1 MRIILPI
8 VGAALLLASTA
19 QAQRVSKVSGNEL
32 LKICSAASKAN
43 CDAYLSG
50 VADAIATGGRAGAEA
65 CIPVGAT
72 GTELR
77 DVVTKF
83 LHDQPQM
90 LHEKAGK
97 VSISA
102 FAKAYPC
109 KA

>member
-1 MRIILPI
+1 MRLSLSLL
-8 VGAALLLASTA
+8 GAALVCAGVA
-19 QAQRVSKVSGNEL
+19 QAQRVSKVSGSEL
-32 LKICSAASKAN
+32 MKICASASKAN

-50 VADAIATGGRAGAEA
+50 VADTIAAGGRGQAEA
-65 CIPVGAT
+65 CIPVAVT

-77 DVVTKF
+77 DVVAKF

-97 VSISA
+97 VSIAA

-109 KA
+109 KG